1 MGDNAERDEK
11 MKKNI
16 CFLIVLV
23 LVLTACSKPAEGGDF
38 STENE
43 RSAEQFQSRSEVES
57 ILSDEEALETVSIL
71 IEKYL
76 CFSLYMME
84 MAEFGPYNI
93 DNLETFKEDGVLYA
107 EYIFT
112 NFSEYE
118 SALAPGRN
126 WDEKI
131 FSFSSIEEINNEIL
145 SIFVTLE
152 ASRYSDVVNHIF
164 KERDQKL
171 FYNTNEES
179 MTFGYFWNY
188 RNPEIAEKSE
198 TKISFSVYSELLDK
212 TGTFSITKNSDGE
225 WRLSEDIRNI

>member
-1 MGDNAERDEK
+1 
-11 MKKNI
+11 MKKFI
-16 CFLIVLV
+16 CLFLVLV
-23 LVLTACSKPAEGGDF
+23 LVLTACSVPAEIGEP
-38 STENE
+38 STENK
-43 RSAEQFQSRSEVES
+43 RSTEQFQSRCETEN
-57 ILSDEEALETVSIL
+57 ILSDEEALETVSVL

-76 CFSLYMME
+76 RFSLYMME

-93 DNLETFKEDGVLYA
+93 DDLETFEEDGVLYA

-126 WDEKI
+126 WDEEI

-152 ASRYSDVVNHIF
+152 ASRYSGVVNHIF
-164 KERDQKL
+164 KEHDQKL

-179 MTFGYFWNY
+179 MTFGYFWDY
-188 RNPEIAEKSE
+188 QNPEIAEKSE

-212 TGTFSITKNSDGE
+212 TGAFSIIKNSGGE